1 MVVTNQVN
9 FLSSAQIYKIEVL
22 IMSKIEG
29 WIDYKRREFCKDI
42 QCKVQLLLDQEKEG
56 SEKYEMIRNIC
67 KSDCIH
73 TTYEFHH
80 WLTSHKY
87 EIVRKE

>member
-1 MVVTNQVN
+1 MDRLQTKRILQRHSMQGPVT
-9 FLSSAQIYKIEVL
+9 S
-22 IMSKIEG
+22 
-29 WIDYKRREFCKDI
+29 R
-42 QCKVQLLLDQEKEG
+42 QEKEG

-80 WLTSHKY
+80 WLMSHKY